1 MTQKDHVKNVL
12 KEAYRR
18 NRNEGEEV
26 DAFLERL
33 TLNAMNYVDRSADQ
47 AKEREPKKEIKD
59 GPTQKT

>member
-47 AKEREPKKEIKD
+47 AKEREPKK
-59 GPTQKT
+59 